1 MQQRL
6 HSSKGEPT
14 RSRGPA
20 YLSKVRSAHGDHSLN
35 ARVQPHHTDAT
46 ESLFHG
52 DANQRKAEAV
62 KRMGRISDLNCVG
75 WECGQSERGIL
86 LEWVWLH

>member
-6 HSSKGEPT
+6 HSSQGEPT

-20 YLSKVRSAHGDHSLN
+20 YLSKVRSAHGNHALN
-35 ARVQPHHTDAT
+35 ARVQPHYTDAT

-62 KRMGRISDLNCVG
+62 KRMGRISDLNRVG
-75 WECGQSERGIL
+75 WECGQAERGIL
-86 LEWVWLH
+86 LVWVF